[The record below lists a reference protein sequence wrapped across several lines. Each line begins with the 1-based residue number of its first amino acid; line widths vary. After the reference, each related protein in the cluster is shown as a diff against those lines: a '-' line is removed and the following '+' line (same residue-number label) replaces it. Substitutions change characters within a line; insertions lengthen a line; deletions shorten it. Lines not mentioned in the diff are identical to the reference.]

1 MYREESLSSEFSSL
15 LDNATEPVVLLS
27 SSSSSNNSDLST
39 LLLSSPSS
47 LSDNSLELSLLLLLP
62 NFLVGINSDSLF
74 SITLLFSCGRND
86 FAILFELTLFKGET
100 SFNEEKFSFI
110 LFCKKGPPFI
120 KFGKSFSLLFC
131 DENCLEDSL
140 FVF

>member
-1 MYREESLSSEFSSL
+1 MAAPALSLYSLSGGVFGSAHPSMNRKEFSSL
-15 LDNATEPVVLLS
+15 DS
-27 SSSSSNNSDLST
+27 SSSLA
-39 LLLSSPSS
+39 LLLSSPCSP
-47 LSDNSLELSLLLLLP
+47 SDNILELSFLLLLS

-74 SITLLFSCGRND
+74 SITLLFSCGRID
-86 FAILFELTLFKGET
+86 FATLIELTLFKGET

-131 DENCLEDSL
+131 DEICLEDSL